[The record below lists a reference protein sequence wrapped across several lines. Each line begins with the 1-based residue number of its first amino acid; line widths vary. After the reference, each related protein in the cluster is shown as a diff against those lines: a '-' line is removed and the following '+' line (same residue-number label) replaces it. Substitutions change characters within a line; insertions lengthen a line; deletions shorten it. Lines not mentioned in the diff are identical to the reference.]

1 MADNKINRRTFITAA
16 GATAAVAA
24 TGKLAYGQQSE
35 PGPNVE
41 WRNRQSGMAYRR
53 LGRTNLMISEIVFG
67 GLTVKNKP
75 EQWKFLEAGIE
86 MGLNYIDSASNYSKG
101 DSERGIANVINTPS
115 KRERVFLTTKTSLW
129 LKQGR
134 AKPYTAIWESLNV
147 REQARV
153 RAEMGARIK
162 ERGVFEEY
170 YLCNYGDWQVTEAE
184 KLIRDDVLE
193 DWYGDRLSPET
204 RRGMSVELI
213 KELEGSLQRFGT
225 DHVDILF
232 AAHGATHAKHLE
244 CPELLEAVDTL
255 KRQGKVRFLGTSA
268 HNDPAHITR
277 AASDSK
283 HYDMAMVAYN
293 ISNETWMTP
302 ALEYAK
308 EKELGIVAMKVARA
322 PHPDRG
328 EKVDPLPGLVEK
340 MHKLV
345 PGDMHV
351 AQKAYLW
358 ALRNPNI
365 AACISAM
372 TDEAMTRSNAAL
384 AGQSQHSVRG

>member
-35 PGPNVE
+35 PGPDVE
-41 WRNRQSGMAYRR
+41 WRNRQGGMAYRR
-53 LGRTNLMISEIVFG
+53 LGRTNMMISEIVFG
-67 GLTVKNKP
+67 GLTVKNNP

-255 KRQGKVRFLGTSA
+255 KRQGKIRFLGTSA
-268 HNDPAHITR
+268 HNDPAYITR

-308 EKELGIVAMKVARA
+308 EKDLGIVAMKVARA
-322 PHPDRG
+322 PFPDRG
-328 EKVDPLPGLVEK
+328 GKVDPLPGLVEK

-384 AGQSQHSVRG
+384 AGRSTPQA